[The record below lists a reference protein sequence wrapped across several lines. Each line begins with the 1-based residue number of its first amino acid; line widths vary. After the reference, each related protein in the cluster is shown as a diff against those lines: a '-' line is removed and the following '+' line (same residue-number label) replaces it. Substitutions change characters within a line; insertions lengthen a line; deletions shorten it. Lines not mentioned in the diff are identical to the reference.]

1 MITIVFSTTLRQWK
15 NEGDFCLFLY
25 LFLYLFL
32 RALYTHRSRR
42 EERKGG
48 NARMNREKRATEKLG
63 GDSMEEIQTRWGALW
78 FLFIDRGGGELGG
91 GLREGIYVRWVW
103 TYVRSGQTLCTC
115 QFGSKRGEEK
125 SRWFLTKKTFCRD
138 IRVLHLVIDAEKAFY
153 ITYIEK
159 KILFPRLVILQ
170 SQFSLPLSLSLT

>member
-1 MITIVFSTTLRQWK
+1 MITIVFSTILRQWK

-25 LFLYLFL
+25 LFL

-42 EERKGG
+42 GERKGG

-63 GDSMEEIQTRWGALW
+63 GDSMEEIRTRWGALW
-78 FLFIDRGGGELGG
+78 FLFIDRGGGALRG
-91 GLREGIYVRWVW
+91 GLREGMYVRWVW

-125 SRWFLTKKTFCRD
+125 SRCFLTKKTFCRD